1 MRRPR
6 AGALPR
12 IGSPA
17 LVRRNRRGR
26 RVSSCGSSCPPR
38 EDPWVTWMMARFRDE
53 VKKAHLWWWTL
64 AWTPIAIAGY
74 YRNGFWLY
82 ATVPLFGFAGALWR
96 ARKPAGRTDRPREES
111 DHAR

>member
-1 MRRPR
+1 MRQ
-6 AGALPR
+6 
-12 IGSPA
+12 
-17 LVRRNRRGR
+17 
-26 RVSSCGSSCPPR
+26 RVSSCGSSFPPR